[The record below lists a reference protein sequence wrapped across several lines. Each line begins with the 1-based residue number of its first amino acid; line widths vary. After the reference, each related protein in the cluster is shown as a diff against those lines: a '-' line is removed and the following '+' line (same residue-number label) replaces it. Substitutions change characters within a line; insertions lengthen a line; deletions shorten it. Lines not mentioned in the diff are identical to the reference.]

1 MDMYFLT
8 SRKEHT
14 ASVLVLVLWI
24 VVLLTV
30 MTAVLARTSR
40 LDTRITGISSDRFRC
55 KWASRGGLETAI
67 AVLNDDDASS
77 DSLGDAWSDSEIDFN
92 GISFDGCSVDVEVVD
107 ESGKLNINKITKA
120 QLMYLPDMTEEIANS
135 IVDWRDRDDKIRDGS
150 AEEGYYNNLPHPY
163 AIRNGLFKT
172 IRELLLVKGITP
184 QLLYGP
190 SKYPQS
196 AGIEYSEENEG
207 WITYLTCYS
216 LERNVDADGIAR
228 VNINTANESKLIN
241 DVGLSSANA
250 KWIVDNRGDGFN
262 AIADLIPENN
272 KKSGGSRGSA
282 PLKLQT
288 VLDIADK
295 ITVVNGREIIG
306 KVNLNTAPLDVLT
319 VLLDG
324 RDDIAEGII
333 GYRSDQFFGI
343 TSLGELS
350 EISSLSTKH
359 LKKLI
364 DVSTVRSDIFT
375 VYSYAEAERT
385 SFQSGLEA
393 VVDRGTSPVQIIYMR
408 TGAIN

>member
-1 MDMYFLT
+1 MDKYFLT
-8 SRKEHT
+8 GRKEHGG
-14 ASVLVLVLWI
+14 SVLVLVLWV

-40 LDTRITGISSDRFRC
+40 LDTRITGISSDRIRC

-77 DSLGDAWSDSEIDFN
+77 DSLGDTWSDSEIDFN

-135 IVDWRDRDDKIRDGS
+135 IVDWRDRDGKIRDGS

-172 IRELLLVKGITP
+172 IRELLLVKGVTP

-196 AGIEYSEENEG
+196 SGIEYSEENEG

-216 LERNVDADGIAR
+216 LERNVDADGYAR
-228 VNINTANESKLIN
+228 VNINTANERKLIN
-241 DVGLSSANA
+241 DVGLSPANA

-262 AIADLIPENN
+262 AIADLIQENDN
-272 KKSGGSRGSA
+272 KSGGSRGVA

-288 VLDIADK
+288 ILDVADK
-295 ITVVNGREIIG
+295 ITVMEETEIVG

-324 RDDIAEGII
+324 HDDIAEDII
-333 GYRSDQFFGI
+333 GYRSDQLFGI

-350 EISSLSTKH
+350 SISSLSRKY

-364 DVSTVRSDIFT
+364 DVATVRSVIFT

-385 SFQSGLEA
+385 GFQSGLEA